1 MRCISSSATCLRIRR
16 WRWPTPSCA
25 PSRPRGYR
33 SGSTDDAGC
42 VHQIQMSPSL
52 PFTDV
57 TGVGRGALAQR
68 SARPAPDA
76 AEQEAALV
84 VLPSEL
90 TLARLVEKLS
100 RP

>member
-1 MRCISSSATCLRIRR
+1 MRWFWKRRTKACRQLPDGRPAAAACDGLDTGQAFCRI
-16 WRWPTPSCA
+16 P
-25 PSRPRGYR
+25 
-33 SGSTDDAGC
+33 C

-76 AEQEAALV
+76 AEEEAALV
-84 VLPSEL
+84 VLPSEWG
-90 TLARLVEKLS
+90 ASGLVETFGCG
-100 RP
+100 

>member
-1 MRCISSSATCLRIRR
+1 VIMTAAERETLVRLAA
-16 WRWPTPSCA
+16 A
-25 PSRPRGYR
+25 P
-33 SGSTDDAGC
+33 C

-76 AEQEAALV
+76 PEQQAALFYRA
-84 VLPSEL
+84 S
-90 TLARLVEKLS
+90 
-100 RP
+100 

>member
-1 MRCISSSATCLRIRR
+1 MKFYSGDLPEALRVWSPATSIA
-16 WRWPTPSCA
+16 SKA
-25 PSRPRGYR
+25 
-33 SGSTDDAGC
+33 GSPITSVTAGC

>member
-1 MRCISSSATCLRIRR
+1 MT
-16 WRWPTPSCA
+16 TV
-25 PSRPRGYR
+25 
-33 SGSTDDAGC
+33 GC

-68 SARPAPDA
+68 SARPAL
-76 AEQEAALV
+76 EQEAALV